1 MTKGLGFK
9 AVTNQVVKVKTSS
22 HKIYMTL
29 TLSKK
34 ISQIS
39 LGAECQSRTGDSYVL
54 ARHKSS
60 SFLQWTDFGS
70 EAEVKAT
77 SSWRTKSCL
86 CWSITVGGGGGDLVT
101 KSCLTLAAPWTV
113 ACQAPLS
120 MGLSKQ
126 EYRNG
131 FAIFFSK
138 NLPNSGLN
146 PGLLQSRRI
155 LYGLSYEGSQLQ
167 LVLIFNLSEPISV
180 HSIS

>member
-9 AVTNQVVKVKTSS
+9 AVTNRVVKVKTSS
-22 HKIYMTL
+22 HKIHMTL

-39 LGAECQSRTGDSYVL
+39 LGAECQNGTGDSYVL
-54 ARHKSS
+54 ARHNHLR
-60 SFLQWTDFGS
+60 SFS
-70 EAEVKAT
+70 ELT
-77 SSWRTKSCL
+77 SAQKQRSRPPPHGEQSCL

-120 MGLSKQ
+120 MGFSRQ
-126 EYRNG
+126 EYWSG

-138 NLPNSGLN
+138 ES
-146 PGLLQSRRI
+146 
-155 LYGLSYEGSQLQ
+155 SQARNRTQ
-167 LVLIFNLSEPISV
+167 VSCRAGRFFTDWATREANYS
-180 HSIS
+180 